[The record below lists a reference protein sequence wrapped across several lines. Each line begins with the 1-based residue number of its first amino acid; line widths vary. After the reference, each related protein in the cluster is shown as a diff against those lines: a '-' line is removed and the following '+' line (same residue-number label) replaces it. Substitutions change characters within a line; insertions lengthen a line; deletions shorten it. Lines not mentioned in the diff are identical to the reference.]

1 MVRDAEGFLRP
12 RLDGSKCVG
21 CGRCTKACPVL
32 KNGPVE
38 GDDPDKDVL
47 SYAAK
52 SADETVR
59 LSSSSGGLFYEM
71 AKTVLDRGG
80 VVFGCT
86 IEAGSLQAVHG
97 KAETLAELVP
107 FQRSKYVQSDM
118 RDSYPSCRNALAA
131 GRRVLFVGTPCQI
144 AGLHSF
150 LGEAP
155 ENLLTCDLFC
165 HGVPSPAVFE
175 KAKEEI
181 AARAGS
187 KLTAVAFRVKK
198 KGEKSP
204 YAQYEF
210 EDASKNFSEPLYPSA
225 FYQAFINDLCL
236 RPSCH
241 KCRFNGGRS
250 GADLTIADFR
260 GLERERPDLLDE
272 SGISALLARS
282 GKGKAFLAGI
292 SSIVKHPVRYE
303 QISSNSR
310 SYHNTA
316 RKVPAG
322 RSWFM
327 KNYRRM
333 DLAPC
338 IGIAKAGGPRTARLF
353 FKALRAMASRWCR
366 IHGLAGKG
374 KDA

>member
-1 MVRDAEGFLRP
+1 MVRDSEGFLRP
-12 RLDGSKCVG
+12 RLDASKCVE
-21 CGRCTKACPVL
+21 CGHCTKACPVL
-32 KNGPVE
+32 KDGPVG
-38 GDDPDKDVL
+38 GDDPDRAVL
-47 SYAAK
+47 SFAAK

-59 LSSSSGGLFYEM
+59 LASSSGGLFYEM
-71 AKTVLDRGG
+71 AKTVIGQGG

-86 IEAGSLQAVHG
+86 LEAGSLQAVHA

-107 FQRSKYVQSDM
+107 LQRSKYVQSDM
-118 RDSYPSCRNALAA
+118 RDAYPLCRDALAA

-144 AGLHSF
+144 AGLYSF
-150 LGEAP
+150 LGDNP

-187 KLTAVAFRVKK
+187 ELTDVAFRVKK
-198 KGEKSP
+198 KGEKNP
-204 YAQYEF
+204 YAQYGF
-210 EDASKNFSEPLYPSA
+210 EDSSKNFREPLYPSA
-225 FYQAFINDLCL
+225 YYQAFINDLCL

-241 KCRFNGGRS
+241 RCRFNGGRS

-260 GLERERPDLLDE
+260 GLEWERPDLLDE
-272 SGISALLARS
+272 SGISAMLARS
-282 GKGKAFLAGI
+282 GKGKAFIAGV
-292 SSIVKHPVRYE
+292 SSIIKHSVRYE
-303 QISSNSR
+303 QISANSR
-310 SYHNTA
+310 SYHNAA
-316 RKVPAG
+316 REVPAG

-327 KNYRRM
+327 RNYRRM

-353 FKALRAMASRWCR
+353 CKALRAVVSRWFR